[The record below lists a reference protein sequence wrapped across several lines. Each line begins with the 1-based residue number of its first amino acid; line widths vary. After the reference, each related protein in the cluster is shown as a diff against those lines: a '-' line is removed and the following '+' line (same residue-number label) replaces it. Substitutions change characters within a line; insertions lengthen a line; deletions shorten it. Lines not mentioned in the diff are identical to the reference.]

1 MQEILVY
8 VLLKSLPA
16 VNGEVTETHMKKT
29 KAFLALICK
38 ETSRTE
44 RGILEGVRKPIPKME
59 CKKRLIL
66 SCLNHDILESIHR
79 TLLCHRLLPK

>member
-16 VNGEVTETHMKKT
+16 VNGEVTETHMKKA
-29 KAFLALICK
+29 KAFLALIFK
-38 ETSRTE
+38 ETSRVE
-44 RGILEGVRKPIPKME
+44 RGVLERVRKSIPKME

-66 SCLNHDILESIHR
+66 SYWNHDILELIHM